1 MYNLFKGEKIF
12 LRALEP
18 DDVNILY
25 KWENKTSVWHLS
37 NTVSPFSKYVL
48 EQYVQ
53 NSYLDIY
60 TTKQLRLIICDKAE
74 KTIGCIDLFDFDPKN
89 LRAGIGILIAEEP
102 EKQKGYATETLQ
114 LLITYCFD
122 VLNLHQL
129 YCNINTDN
137 TISLSLFEK
146 QGFIVTGTKKQ
157 WNKSVLGWKDECF
170 LQLLKND

>member
-1 MYNLFKGEKIF
+1 MHNLLKGEKIY

-25 KWENKTSVWHLS
+25 KWENDTSVWHLS
-37 NTVSPFSKYVL
+37 NTVNPFSKYVL

-53 NSYLDIY
+53 NAHLDIY

-74 KTIGCIDLFDFDPKN
+74 KSIGCIDLFDFDPKN

-102 EKQKGYATETLQ
+102 EKQKGYATEALQ
-114 LLITYCFD
+114 LLITYCFEI
-122 VLNLHQL
+122 LNLHQL

-137 TISLSLFEK
+137 DISLTLFNK

-157 WNKSVLGWKDECF
+157 WNKSVTGWKDECF
-170 LQLLKND
+170 LQLIKND

>member
-1 MYNLFKGEKIF
+1 MHNLLKGEQIY

-18 DDVNILY
+18 NDVNILY
-25 KWENKTSVWHLS
+25 KWENETSVWHLS

-53 NSYLDIY
+53 NSHLDIY
-60 TTKQLRLIICDKAE
+60 TTKQLRLIICDKTE

-102 EKQKGYATETLQ
+102 EKQKGYATEALK
-114 LLITYCFD
+114 LLVTYCFN

-137 TISLSLFEK
+137 TISLSLFQK
-146 QGFIVTGTKKQ
+146 QGFVVTGTKKQ
-157 WNKSVLGWKDECF
+157 WNKSTLGWKDECF

>member
-1 MYNLFKGEKIF
+1 MHNLLKGEKIY

-18 DDVNILY
+18 NDVNILY
-25 KWENKTSVWHLS
+25 KWENETSVWHLS

-53 NSYLDIY
+53 NSHLDIY
-60 TTKQLRLIICDKAE
+60 TTKQLRLIICDKTE

-102 EKQKGYATETLQ
+102 EKQKGYATEALQ
-114 LLITYCFD
+114 LLIAYCFE

-137 TISLSLFEK
+137 TISLSLFQK

>member
-1 MYNLFKGEKIF
+1 MHNLLKGEKIY

-25 KWENKTSVWHLS
+25 KWENETSVWHLS
-37 NTVSPFSKYVL
+37 NTLSPFSKYVL

-53 NSYLDIY
+53 NSHLDIY
-60 TTKQLRLIICDKAE
+60 TTKQLRLIVCDKTE
-74 KTIGCIDLFDFDPKN
+74 KAIGCIDLFDFDPKN

-102 EKQKGYATETLQ
+102 EKQKGYATEALQ
-114 LLITYCFD
+114 LLINYSFD

-137 TISLSLFEK
+137 TISLSLFQK
-146 QGFIVTGTKKQ
+146 QGFIVTGTKKE
-157 WNKSVLGWKDECF
+157 WNKTALGWKDECF

>member
-1 MYNLFKGEKIF
+1 MHNLLKGEKIY

-18 DDVNILY
+18 NDVNILY
-25 KWENKTSVWHLS
+25 KWENETSVWHLS

-53 NSYLDIY
+53 NSHLDIY
-60 TTKQLRLIICDKAE
+60 TTKQLRLIICDKTE

-102 EKQKGYATETLQ
+102 EKQKGYATEDLK
-114 LLITYCFD
+114 LLVTYCFN

-137 TISLSLFEK
+137 TISLSLFQK
-146 QGFIVTGTKKQ
+146 QGFVVTGTKKQ
-157 WNKSVLGWKDECF
+157 WNKSTLGWKDECF